1 MHIYAS
7 KTNYQIIKFDINY
20 QIIEVICAIQ
30 PSLQSFQE
38 KYHQSQ

>member
-1 MHIYAS
+1 MVFSTIDL
-7 KTNYQIIKFDINY
+7 QVFDAYFVFNY

-30 PSLQSFQE
+30 ASLQSFQE